1 MKKNHIRSNE
11 GFFPSKEL
19 KLLILTYNQLIPG
32 LLLAMLWG
40 VLSNVGAGDAI
51 RGLRSL
57 GWQAAA
63 AARQALIVTHAELL
77 RVGPSGPEIGYS
89 MFSALYKYLE

>member
-1 MKKNHIRSNE
+1 
-11 GFFPSKEL
+11 
-19 KLLILTYNQLIPG
+19 
-32 LLLAMLWG
+32 MLWG
-40 VLSNVGAGDAI
+40 VLSNVGAGDVI

-63 AARQALIVTHAELL
+63 ARQALIMTHAESL
-77 RVGPSGPEIGYS
+77 RVGLSGPEIGYS